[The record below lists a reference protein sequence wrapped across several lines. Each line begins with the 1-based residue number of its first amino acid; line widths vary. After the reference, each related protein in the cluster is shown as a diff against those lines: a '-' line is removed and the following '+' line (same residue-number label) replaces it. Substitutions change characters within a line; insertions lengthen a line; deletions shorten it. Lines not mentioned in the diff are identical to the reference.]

1 MVIFQGNQRLSE
13 YVYQTED
20 EFEKDIVDN
29 ADLFFGE
36 TSIYIDI
43 KKTIK
48 SESLGN
54 TIPDGYL
61 LDLSDI
67 ENPEFYLVDVELYK
81 HDFYSH
87 IFPQITKFFAFFQ
100 SLSSRRELVDKIYL
114 ILNED
119 PFLKDKFLKPSN
131 RSEIYKYLSDLV
143 ENSQNILLIIDEEKK
158 ELPNIVQTY
167 TDTWGKMVKI
177 EIIKKFTTPEQT
189 VFAME
194 PEFDTVEYSLNK
206 SVEDVTIK
214 NTLVTENFHLENK
227 KPFVISLYNKLKNL
241 FLEVNPELQFNPQ
254 KYYISVVNE
263 KNVIFYKI
271 RKEKIRLIVMIAE
284 EQIRSQALLH
294 SVKSLSES
302 VQKFYNGKCAA
313 IDIENDQ
320 NLEEIINL
328 VKPIIEKQI
337 RFNEEYKEYELQ
349 KLNSNN

>member
-1 MVIFQGNQRLSE
+1 MVIFQGKQRLSE
-13 YVYQTED
+13 YAYQTED

-36 TSIYIDI
+36 TSIYIVV
-43 KKTIK
+43 KKKIK

-61 LDLSDI
+61 LDLSDV
-67 ENPEFYLVDVELYK
+67 ENPEFYLVEAELYK

-119 PFLKDKFLKPSN
+119 LSLKEKFLKLSN

-189 VFAME
+189 VFVME
-194 PEFDTVEYSLNK
+194 PEFETVEYSLDK
-206 SVEDVTIK
+206 SVEDVAIK

-227 KPFVISLYNKLKNL
+227 FV
-241 FLEVNPELQFNPQ
+241 
-254 KYYISVVNE
+254 
-263 KNVIFYKI
+263 
-271 RKEKIRLIVMIAE
+271 
-284 EQIRSQALLH
+284 
-294 SVKSLSES
+294 
-302 VQKFYNGKCAA
+302 
-313 IDIENDQ
+313 
-320 NLEEIINL
+320 
-328 VKPIIEKQI
+328 
-337 RFNEEYKEYELQ
+337 
-349 KLNSNN
+349 